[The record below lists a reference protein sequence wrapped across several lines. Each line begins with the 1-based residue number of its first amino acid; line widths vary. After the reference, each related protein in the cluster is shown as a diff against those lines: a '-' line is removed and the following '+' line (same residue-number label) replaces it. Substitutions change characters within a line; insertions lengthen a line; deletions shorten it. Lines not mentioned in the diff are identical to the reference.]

1 MTSGVSA
8 EWAGKPDAWHPRWLG
23 LSPVRIRLTKT
34 ALLASDFFALMG
46 AAFLAALLAKALGT
60 TPSSDWLVTQDLQR
74 YAAWLAVSS
83 LGLAFF
89 LVRFRHYS
97 DRKPFW
103 TELGEVFR
111 VLLVLAVLDL
121 AVLALTRWNSSRLW
135 WALVW
140 PLAAVAVPTARS
152 FARKIMRRLGVW
164 QRPLLIVGWGNN
176 ALEAREALQS
186 EPALGFELVGFV
198 DVTGSA
204 IETAPPYLE
213 TGGVQVPV
221 LPADALEDWAK
232 IPGAQFVLAMEHGQ
246 NDARESVLRRLAHW
260 KAEDVS
266 VIPAMRGVPLFGTDI
281 AYFFSHEVAML
292 KLRNN
297 LRYWPARLLKRVF
310 DLTAALV
317 LLLVLALP
325 VVYIAWRIRRDGGPA
340 IFAHRRV
347 GQSGHT
353 FPCYKFRTMHVD
365 AERQLRELLA
375 TDPAARAE
383 WEREFKLRN
392 DPRITPIGHFLRRTS
407 LDELPQLFN
416 VIRGEMSL
424 VGPRPIIEAELARY
438 AEDVDYFLMVR
449 PGMTGLWQ
457 VSGRNDVGYDTRVYL
472 DTWYVKNW
480 SLWYDIAILF
490 KTIRVVFKR
499 EGAY

>member
-1 MTSGVSA
+1 MSEMSQGY
-8 EWAGKPDAWHPRWLG
+8 AGGSNHWSR
-23 LSPVRIRLTKT
+23 LSPLLIRLTKAVLLVADMV
-34 ALLASDFFALMG
+34 ALVW
-46 AAFLAALLAKALGT
+46 AAFLAALLAKMLT
-60 TPSSDWLVTQDLQR
+60 NTPGSDWLVTQDIER
-74 YAAWLAVSS
+74 YGAWMAVCA
-83 LGLAFF
+83 LGLGFF

-97 DRKPFW
+97 DRKPYW
-103 TELGEVFR
+103 TELGQVLRVF
-111 VLLVLAVLDL
+111 VVLAVLDL

-135 WALVW
+135 WLLVW
-140 PLAAVAVPTARS
+140 PLAALGVPVARA
-152 FARKIMRRLGVW
+152 FARRVMRRLGVW
-164 QRPLLIVGWGNN
+164 QRPMLVIGCGNN
-176 ALEAREALQS
+176 ALEAVAAVQS
-186 EPALGFELVGFV
+186 EPALGFELAGFV
-198 DVTGSA
+198 NVAGNGSELTSRYLDVGAT
-204 IETAPPYLE
+204 P
-213 TGGVQVPV
+213 VPV
-221 LPADALEDWAK
+221 LTADALEHWAK
-232 IPGAQFVLAMEHGQ
+232 VPGAQFVLAMEHGQ
-246 NDARESVLRRLAHW
+246 NDAREAVLRSLAHW

-281 AYFFSHEVAML
+281 SYFFSHEVALL

-310 DLTAALV
+310 DLTTALT
-317 LLLVLALP
+317 LLLLGTVPLL
-325 VVYIAWRIRRDGGPA
+325 YIAWRIRKDGGPA

-347 GQSGHT
+347 GQTGRS
-353 FPCYKFRTMHVD
+353 FPCFKFRTMHVD
-365 AERQLRELLA
+365 AERHLRELLA
-375 TDPAARAE
+375 TDPAARTE

-424 VGPRPIIEAELARY
+424 VGPRPIVDGELARY
-438 AEDVDYFLMVR
+438 GDDVDYFLMVR

-457 VSGRNDVGYDTRVYL
+457 VSGRNDTSYDTRVYL

>member
-1 MTSGVSA
+1 MLDKKNQN
-8 EWAGKPDAWHPRWLG
+8 WRR
-23 LSPVRIRLTKT
+23 LSPLQIRLTKAVLLGADVV
-34 ALLASDFFALMG
+34 ALLVSGL
-46 AAFLAALLAKALGT
+46 LAAALAQLWAE
-60 TPSSDWLVTQDLQR
+60 PPNVQWLVTQDVQR
-74 YAAWLAVSS
+74 YWAWLGVAGVG
-83 LGLAFF
+83 LGFF

-103 TELGEVFR
+103 SELGETLIA
-111 VLLVLAVLDL
+111 LLVLAVLDL

-140 PLAAVAVPTARS
+140 PLAMLCVPLGRGLARS
-152 FARKIMRRLGVW
+152 LMRRAGVW
-164 QRPLLIVGWGNN
+164 QRPTLIVGNGPN
-176 ALEAREALQS
+176 AHEAVAALNS
-186 EPALGFELVGFV
+186 EPALGFAVVELV
-198 DVTGSA
+198 
-204 IETAPPYLE
+204 
-213 TGGVQVPV
+213 
-221 LPADALEDWAK
+221 DATQASKAMSEKLRQWAK
-232 IPGAQFVLAMEHGQ
+232 VPGAQFVLALEHGQ
-246 NDARESVLRRLAHW
+246 NDLREDLLRSLVHW

-266 VIPAMRGVPLFGTDI
+266 VVPAMRGVPLFGTDMS
-281 AYFFSHEVAML
+281 YFFSHEVAML

-310 DLTAALV
+310 DLFAALV
-317 LLLVLALP
+317 LLVLGALP
-325 VVYIAWRIRRDGGPA
+325 LLYIALRIRRDGGPA
-340 IFAHRRV
+340 IFAHQRV
-347 GQSGHT
+347 GQSGKV
-353 FPCYKFRTMHVD
+353 FPCFKFRTMQVD
-365 AERQLRELLA
+365 AEERLRELLA
-375 TDPAARAE
+375 NDPAARAE

-424 VGPRPIIEAELARY
+424 VGPRPVIRAELSRY
-438 AEDVDYFLMVR
+438 GDDVDYFLMVR

-457 VSGRNDVGYDTRVYL
+457 VSGRNDTGYDTRVYL

-490 KTIRVVFKR
+490 KTIRVVLNR